1 MCVRRVFSSRWALGC
16 MVVGVWVLPLALLAP
31 TWAGR
36 WGRFDLDAA
45 VGSCSIM
52 KDDQGRSPK
61 EVLFVVA
68 FLLPAAAIALCY
80 ARIFCISRRAAAR
93 AARPA
98 AASAPGDAAKKK
110 QQQQH
115 ANGHAPAANANTA
128 PGE

>member
-1 MCVRRVFSSRWALGC
+1 

-93 AARPA
+93 ATRAPRRRRRQRPWRRRQEA
-98 AASAPGDAAKKK
+98 AAAAAR
-110 QQQQH
+110 QRPRPRSQRQH
-115 ANGHAPAANANTA
+115 RAR
-128 PGE
+128 